1 MSSSTLFTMVL
12 IGAGS
17 GALAL
22 AIVRA
27 LVLVF
32 PRARRSGAAEVEPAA
47 SGSFRMHAPRV

>member
-1 MSSSTLFTMVL
+1 MVL

-22 AIVRA
+22 AMVRA

-32 PRARRSGAAEVEPAA
+32 PRARRPAAEVEPAA
-47 SGSFRMHAPRV
+47 SGSFRMHARRA

>member
-1 MSSSTLFTMVL
+1 MSSSTLFTMIL

-22 AIVRA
+22 AMVRS

-32 PRARRSGAAEVEPAA
+32 PRARRAAVEIEPAA